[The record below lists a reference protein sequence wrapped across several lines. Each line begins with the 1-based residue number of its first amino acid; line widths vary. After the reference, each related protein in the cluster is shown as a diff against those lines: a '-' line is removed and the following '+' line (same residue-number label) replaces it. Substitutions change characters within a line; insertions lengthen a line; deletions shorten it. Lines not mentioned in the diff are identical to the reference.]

1 MPNSYILNDTT
12 KNIGDGLAWLSPELE
27 LELELELIYFT

>member
-1 MPNSYILNDTT
+1 MMHKWEAKKLNVLTAHRH
-12 KNIGDGLAWLSPELE
+12 LELE